1 MNAPQPSSE
10 IRFSDICVSADGV
23 ITALVARSDFPDKA
37 VLRIELPYS
46 YTPADDLLATTLAC
60 MCGSKYRRIVMDL
73 AIPDSCK
80 QMIERFSGADVTVSS
95 APEIRRRPGR
105 ARALNFSGGLDSLA
119 AWSLMPGCELISL
132 DFGGRFSREEAFFR
146 RFNPHTFRTN
156 LVDIGLNR
164 NHWSFMAIG
173 SILLRDELDIGTYA
187 FGEIM
192 GAASS
197 THLDKPADQSKTN
210 LPQGSYLGMS
220 VFKPSAGLTEI
231 GAIQLGLRRFG
242 GLIPRALQSVALPPE
257 EKYLRKYLMVTAVTR
272 EEGFSFEL
280 IEPEARPA
288 RAKWGDNYANDLSS
302 MFIGKILGANAASA
316 TYVDGVP
323 EAVLRFISASSLSF
337 FTRVNPHAYGGLPKN
352 DLPGIYQTLLDS
364 AIEPYHLNDWKEL
377 AEAVRLLKGG
387 G

>member
-1 MNAPQPSSE
+1 MNANQSSSE
-10 IRFSDICVSADGV
+10 IRFSDICVSADGI
-23 ITALVARSDFPDKA
+23 ITASVIRTDVLDPA

-60 MCGSKYRRIVMDL
+60 MCGSKYDRIVMDL

-80 QMIERFSGADVTVSS
+80 EMIERFSGSYVTVSS

-132 DFGGRFSREEAFFR
+132 DFGGRFSREEEFFR
-146 RFNPHTFRTN
+146 RFDPYTFRTN

-197 THLDKPADQSKTN
+197 THLDKPADQTKAN

-231 GAIQLGLRRFG
+231 GAIQLGLKRFG
-242 GLIPRALQSVALPPE
+242 GLIPRALQSVALPQE
-257 EKYLRKYLMVTAVTR
+257 EKYLRKYLMVNAVTR
-272 EEGFSFEL
+272 VEGFTFGL
-280 IEPEARPA
+280 MQPETRPA
-288 RAKWGDNYANDLSS
+288 RAKWGDNYANDLSAL
-302 MFIGKILGANAASA
+302 FISKILGPNTVSA

-323 EAVLRFISASSLSF
+323 EDVLRFVSGSSLSF
-337 FTRVNPHAYGGLPKN
+337 FTRVNPHAYGGISQK
-352 DLPGIYQTLLDS
+352 DLPSIYHALLDS
-364 AIEPYHLNDWKEL
+364 GIEPYHRNDWTEL
-377 AEAVRLLKGG
+377 AEAVRLLRGLG
-387 G
+387 